1 MPQDKTQ
8 AQKDFERYCEL
19 EGIASVPGT
28 FIPVE
33 PDEAE
38 AFGAFE
44 ETAISERDA
53 LEASYDNADDY
64 AALYAEGSTLTSTS
78 DNPQSA
84 DKKH

>member
-1 MPQDKTQ
+1 MSKDDAQ
-8 AQKDFERYCEL
+8 AQKDFDRYCEL
-19 EGIASVPGT
+19 EGVASVPGT
-28 FIPVE
+28 FIPVD

-64 AALYAEGSTLTSTS
+64 DVEASPSAPEKSKAPHAAEPS
-78 DNPQSA
+78 
-84 DKKH
+84 H

>member
-1 MPQDKTQ
+1 MPKDKTQ
-8 AQKDFERYCEL
+8 AQIDFDRYCEL
-19 EGIASVPGT
+19 EGIASIPGT
-28 FIPVE
+28 FIPVD

-64 AALYAEGSTLTSTS
+64 VAEEATQPSSSGSS
-78 DNPQSA
+78 DNSQAVTNKP
-84 DKKH
+84 